1 MRLCALLLAA
11 GAGRRFG
18 ADKLSAALPDGTPV
32 AVAAARSLL
41 AAGCE
46 VHAVVR
52 AADAGIAPALGRVG
66 AVLVPCANA
75 YLGMGHSLACGVRA
89 SADADGWLIA
99 LADMPFVQ
107 PASVAA
113 VAGALVAGAGI
124 AAPSVGGRR
133 GHPVGFAA
141 GFREALLRSCGD
153 QGARG
158 LLRAHADRIVDI
170 PVADPGV
177 LRDVDRPEDLSPANL
192 SPANLRPGDR
202 YRQRD

>member
-18 ADKLSAALPDGTPV
+18 ADKLSAALPDGRPV

-52 AADAGIAPALGRVG
+52 AADAGIAPALARHG
-66 AVLVPCANA
+66 AVLVPCSEAR
-75 YLGMGHSLACGVRA
+75 LGMGHSLACGVRA

-124 AAPSVGGRR
+124 VVPSVGGRR

-141 GFREALLRSCGD
+141 DFREALLDSCGD

-170 PVADPGV
+170 PVADAGV
-177 LRDVDRPEDLSPANL
+177 QIGRASCRERV
-192 SPANLRPGDR
+192 
-202 YRQRD
+202 